1 MKEFIID
8 NSPLEIETLYKIID
22 KQLVLKLSTESLNN
36 VKDCRDYLDK
46 KTNNSDSPLYG
57 INTGFGSLYN
67 VSIKDNDLSKLQHNL
82 ILSHACGVGDR
93 VPLKIVKIILLL
105 KIITLSKGNSGIH
118 IDTLDR
124 LIFFYNKNIF
134 PVIFKH
140 GSLGASGDLSPLA
153 HLSLP
158 LIGEGQVYCNGSIK
172 DVKEILNKFD
182 LSPLKLKSKE
192 GLALLNGTQFMSGYG
207 LHLLFQ
213 SYKISYMADLIASV
227 SLDAFDCRTEP
238 FDNLIQKVRLHRGQT
253 IIAERI
259 NNFRNNSEIAKSEK
273 IHTQDPYSFRCIPQV
288 HGATLDT
295 IHYAT
300 SVIIKEVNSVNDNP
314 IIFHKED
321 RIISGGNF
329 HGQPLAYVLDF
340 LKIAISEIGNI
351 SERRTYNLISGQRN
365 LPSFLVN
372 NPGLN
377 SGFMIPQYTAAS
389 LVSLNKQLSSPSSV
403 DSIVSSNG
411 QEDHVSMGANS
422 AILLFDISENVK
434 KILSIELFNSA
445 QAIDLKKPLKTSN
458 FLHQFISIYRNKV
471 EFVSEDKLMHNEIN
485 STLDFIESYNIN
497 EGLFIF

>member
-213 SYKISYMADLIASV
+213 SYKISYMADLIASI

-471 EFVSEDKLMHNEIN
+471 EFISEDKLMHNEIN
-485 STLDFIESYNIN
+485 STLDFIESYNVN